1 MSADSYPTQFP
12 LTVEANAPSCRQNLY
27 NEHLRYSMS
36 IWRLSRPAHRR
47 AATLVASFLTVVVCA
62 IPAFTQSSS
71 QESQLQQSSSN
82 QPKAAAAPPA
92 RADAKKA
99 KEAYREAVRAE
110 HDQDWQAAYTA
121 YSDAVTWAPNDR
133 QYFLLREVAKSRLVQ
148 FRMDAA
154 ERDAVAGR
162 FDDARRELLA
172 ATYLDPK
179 NSMVRERLMELA
191 DLEPGQVRS
200 KQEHE
205 IAGEARLSYEPGQHT
220 FDYRGDTQGAYQAVA
235 QQFGV
240 EVAFDVDMR
249 SRPVRFHFDNVDFPT
264 ATRLLGD
271 MTGTFWRAVSPRL
284 FFVTDDTVQK
294 RREYEPSLVRTVLL
308 PASET
313 PDQMTEI
320 LRLVRDMAGITR
332 SELDTRSRTLTLR
345 ASPRDLSVAT
355 DLIDQLEKP
364 VGQLVLE
371 MEVLEVD
378 RNYARQLG
386 IIPPQSSQLFSL
398 NSQEIQEAE
407 QGGQSLIGVIDQIF
421 GLPSSLSGLSPTQIA
436 TLISSGQLNVNS
448 LLPPVVAFGGG
459 MTTFLATL
467 PGATANFS
475 QMLSL
480 VQHGQRIL
488 LRAEDG
494 QPATFFVGDRVP
506 VSLANYSASFAG
518 TGAGTPGV
526 SSTNFP
532 TTNYPVGNSP
542 SFVATASLRDNG
554 INDLIVANSADN
566 TISVLLGNGDGTFA
580 TQSVIPVGTDPVSIA
595 TANFNPDVND
605 DTNLDIAVANQ
616 GSNTVSILLGKGD
629 GTFTAGTPVTTGN
642 APVSVVT
649 ADFHDSTAGSAIDLA
664 VANQNDSTISIFTGN
679 GDGTF
684 KTPATLITLSPGS
697 KPSAIDAVDVNAD
710 GHLDLVIANEGTNS
724 ISIFLGNGDGTFT
737 QASGSPYAVGNSP
750 TAIVSADFNSDGIP
764 DLAVANSG
772 APFTASN
779 GTEVTGNSVSILLGL
794 ADTNGGAS
802 GTFGQQTAFAAGNAP
817 TSLAVGD
824 YNVDGLPDLA
834 AAAKTD
840 NAVSVLLNEGSG
852 LFGPDFELPVGSE
865 PVSIVSADFNGDGKT
880 DVATANSAS
889 ANASVI
895 LNSSSFAGESSAE
908 PQTLFPGVQY
918 IDLGLKIKATPRIHA
933 NNDVTLQLSFEVSSL
948 TSQSFNTIPVIDSE
962 TVDQT
967 VRVRENQT
975 AMLAGFLQSQVT
987 NAING
992 TPGVSELPGL
1002 DWLTANHNDQQ
1013 QSQELLI
1020 LVTPRM
1026 VHFAPREDRVIYAGQ
1041 GGPEGAAT
1049 GIGAPSAGAFE
1060 RGVPPPTE
1068 QLPVQ
1073 APPQQNP
1080 PPGQNPPLER
1090 NPPPTQQE
1098 NQQPD
1103 NQ

>member
-1 MSADSYPTQFP
+1 
-12 LTVEANAPSCRQNLY
+12 
-27 NEHLRYSMS
+27 MS
-36 IWRLSRPAHRR
+36 IWRLSRSAHRR
-47 AATLVASFLTVVVCA
+47 AATLVAFVLTVVACA
-62 IPAFTQSSS
+62 VPAFTQSPS
-71 QESQLQQSSSN
+71 QPQPQPQHVSN
-82 QPKAAAAPPA
+82 QPQTAPSPPA

-110 HDQDWQAAYTA
+110 HEQDWQAAYTA

-172 ATYLDPK
+172 ATYLDPT
-179 NSMVRERLMELA
+179 NSVVHERLTELA
-191 DLEPGQVRS
+191 DLEPGQIRS
-200 KQEHE
+200 KKEYE
-205 IAGEARLSYEPGQHT
+205 IAGEARLSYEPGQRT
-220 FDYRGDTQGAYQAVA
+220 FEYRGDTQGAYQAVA

-284 FFVTDDTVQK
+284 FFVTDDTAQK

-355 DLIDQLEKP
+355 DLIDQLEQP

-371 MEVLEVD
+371 IEILEVD

-386 IIPPQSSQLFSL
+386 IIPPQTSQIFSL

-407 QGGQSLIGVIDQIF
+407 LGGQSLIGVIDQIF
-421 GLPSSLSGLSPTQIA
+421 GLPSSLSGLSPTQLA
-436 TLISSGQLNVNS
+436 GLLGSNQLNVGS

-467 PGATANFS
+467 PGATANFA

-532 TTNYPVGNSP
+532 TTNYPAGNSP

-554 INDLIVANSADN
+554 VNDLIVANSADN
-566 TISVLLGNGDGTFA
+566 TISILLGKGDGTFA
-580 TQSVIPVGTDPVSIA
+580 TQAVIPVGTDPVSIA
-595 TANFNPDVND
+595 TANFNPNVND
-605 DTNLDIAVANQ
+605 DANLDIAVANQ

-629 GTFTAGTPVTTGN
+629 GTFTAGTPVTTGS
-642 APVSVVT
+642 APVSVVA
-649 ADFHDSTAGSAIDLA
+649 ADFHDSTASSPIDLA
-664 VANQNDSTISIFTGN
+664 VANQNDSTISVFTGN

-684 KTPATLITLSPGS
+684 KRPATLITLSPGS
-697 KPSAIDAVDVNAD
+697 KPSAIDAVDVNDD
-710 GHLDLVIANEGTNS
+710 GHLDLVVANEGSNS
-724 ISIFLGNGDGTFT
+724 VSIFLGNGDGTFT
-737 QASGSPYAVGNSP
+737 EASGSPYAVGNSP
-750 TAIVSADFNSDGIP
+750 TAIVSADFNADGIP

-772 APFTASN
+772 APFTGSN
-779 GTEVTGNSVSILLGL
+779 GAEITGNSVSVLLGL
-794 ADTNGGAS
+794 ADTKGGAS
-802 GTFGQQTAFAAGNAP
+802 GTFGTPTAFAAGNAP
-817 TSLAVGD
+817 TSLVVGD

-834 AAAKTD
+834 VADKTD
-840 NAVSVLLNEGSG
+840 NSVSILLNLGSG
-852 LFGPDFELPVGSE
+852 LFGPNFELPVGSQ
-865 PVSIVSADFNGDGKT
+865 PVSIASADFNGDSKA

-889 ANASVI
+889 ANATVI
-895 LNSSSFAGESSAE
+895 LNSSSFTGEGTGE
-908 PQTLFPGVQY
+908 PQTVFPGVQY

-933 NNDVTLQLSFEVSSL
+933 NNDVTLQLSFEVSNL

-967 VRVRENQT
+967 VRVKENQT

-992 TPGVSELPGL
+992 TPGLGELPGL
-1002 DWLTANHNDQQ
+1002 EWLAGNHNNQQ
-1013 QSQELLI
+1013 EGQELLI

-1026 VHFAPREDRVIYAGQ
+1026 VHFAPREDHVIYAGQ
-1041 GGPEGAAT
+1041 GGPEGAVT

-1060 RGVPPPTE
+1060 RGVPPPQQVPTE
-1068 QLPVQ
+1068 

-1080 PPGQNPPLER
+1080 TPGQNPPLGP
-1090 NPPPTQQE
+1090 NPPVERTPPPVQQE
-1098 NQQPD
+1098 NRQTD